1 MKKLFLFLTVTMSVL
16 TIFSCSTDEA
26 SSLKARRSNPYDLSL
41 KARRLNPY
49 DFIGQLHN
57 EALDY
62 IYNSKMR
69 GEISDMGDEYV
80 DELREV
86 MENNCYNYLSQTLK
100 NDERFSIDDYYQA
113 DDDEDITNAMS
124 DAFNSVETT
133 SCVPFADDQTSVNSL
148 IDNMNISLTA
158 KNDLKEMYSQ
168 FDVLPDNLLYS
179 YLVNKEQ
186 SILSGTYSETD
197 QRVLLPVISIGKYSI
212 DFWVDPTS
220 PSSGSWGKIG
230 RADLVGA
237 ARGIWSGRF
246 VIAACCIG
254 GAAGGLAA
262 AARYAFLHG
271 VAGSAVYAFIEG
283 GICDKVKA
291 DDEKPVKG
299 DDMPIDKMDSLVFN
313 P

>member
-1 MKKLFLFLTVTMSVL
+1 MKKLFLYLTVTVSVL
-16 TIFSCSTDEA
+16 TIFSCSTDET
-26 SSLKARRSNPYDLSL
+26 SSSSFSLTPPRS
-41 KARRLNPY
+41 NPY
-49 DFIGQLHN
+49 DFIGKLHN

-62 IYNSKMR
+62 IYNFKMR
-69 GEISDMGDEYV
+69 EVSDMGEESIDEQ
-80 DELREV
+80 REV

-100 NDERFSIDDYYQA
+100 SDERFTIDDYYQT

-133 SCVPFADDQTSVNSL
+133 SGVPFADNQTSVNSM

-168 FDVLPDNLLYS
+168 FDVLPNNLLYS

-186 SILSGTYSETD
+186 LILSGTYSEAD

-220 PSSGSWGKIG
+220 PSPGSWGKIG
-230 RADLVGA
+230 RADFVGA
-237 ARGIWSGRF
+237 ARGIWSGRL

-254 GAAGGLAA
+254 GVAGGLAA
-262 AARYAFLHG
+262 AGRYAFLHG
-271 VAGSAVYAFIEG
+271 VAESAVYAFIEG
-283 GICDKVKA
+283 GICDKVKT
-291 DDEKPVKG
+291 DDVKPIAKT
-299 DDMPIDKMDSLVFN
+299 DSLVFN